1 MRLSTRFTVPSGC
14 FYPRPKIDSA
24 VIRIELYSEPKY
36 EQDVAKETSSVIKN
50 AFAMRR
56 KTLSNALSGMY
67 PNLSKEELGNII
79 AETLGKGSDV
89 RGEKLST
96 DEFAIL
102 AQRLKEYK

>member
-1 MRLSTRFTVPSGC
+1 
-14 FYPRPKIDSA
+14 
-24 VIRIELYSEPKY
+24 
-36 EQDVAKETSSVIKN
+36 
-50 AFAMRR
+50 MRR